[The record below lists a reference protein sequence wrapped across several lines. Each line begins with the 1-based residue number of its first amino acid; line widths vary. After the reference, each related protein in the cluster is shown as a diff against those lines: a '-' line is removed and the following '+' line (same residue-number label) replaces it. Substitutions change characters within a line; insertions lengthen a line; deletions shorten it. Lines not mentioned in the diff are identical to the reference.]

1 MPLVSTNIA
10 NAQTVTVPTPTV
22 YYSFD
27 DLTAGETLTANSAT
41 IADSSGNGYDA
52 QVRQRAVT
60 VTADG
65 LSGNGLTNF
74 TTGWWNNTISSS
86 SQVRVNLN
94 TYAPLGSGVFYSR
107 NVSATVSMWVKNPA
121 TTPSSTV
128 YSTVTY
134 EQDRFVLLGV
144 AASDA
149 ENTNNAWEVW
159 LSKLDPETGLRTINI
174 TMQNWSA
181 SSQTYTS
188 EAFEWDSSVWY
199 NVVLQY
205 SKTTGTTMNYS
216 LYLTKQT
223 GEFGE
228 PILSGTATFT
238 AGPADANL
246 VFFGGQNRTW
256 NGGGTSGGS
265 LGAGAIIDECA
276 IWATADGALLTQE
289 QLAANFAKF
298 AVVPVPEP
306 AATAAFVAFFAIAA
320 AICLVVRHHR

>member
-1 MPLVSTNIA
+1 M
-10 NAQTVTVPTPTV
+10 
-22 YYSFD
+22 
-27 DLTAGETLTANSAT
+27 
-41 IADSSGNGYDA
+41 
-52 QVRQRAVT
+52 
-60 VTADG
+60 
-65 LSGNGLTNF
+65 
-74 TTGWWNNTISSS
+74 
-86 SQVRVNLN
+86 N

-128 YSTVTY
+128 YSTVPY

-144 AASDA
+144 AAGDN

-159 LSKLDPETGLRTINI
+159 LSKLDPDTGLRTINI
-174 TMQNWSA
+174 TMQSWSA

-205 SKTTGTTMNYS
+205 SKTTGSTMNYS

-223 GEFGE
+223 GEFSE
-228 PILSGTATFT
+228 PVLSGTITFT

-256 NGGGTSGGS
+256 NGIPVPATSGGS
-265 LGAGAIIDECA
+265 LGVSAIIDECA

-298 AVVPVPEP
+298 AAVPVPEP
-306 AATAAFVAFFAIAA
+306 AATATFVAFFALAA
-320 AICLVVRHHR
+320 AICLVRHRH